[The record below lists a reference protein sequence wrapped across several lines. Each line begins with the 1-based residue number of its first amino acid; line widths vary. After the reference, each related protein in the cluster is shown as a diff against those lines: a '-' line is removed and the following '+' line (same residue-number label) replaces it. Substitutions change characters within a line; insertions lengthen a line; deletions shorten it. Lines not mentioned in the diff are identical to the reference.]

1 VKDMSASIRDIN
13 KTLIDKLR
21 LQARLAREERAKT
34 DALFLSIGQG
44 VIAADDQGKIIRINQ
59 AAINLLGFR
68 KQELIGKWF
77 PSKIV
82 AVREDNSPVEVLA
95 RPITK
100 AFLSGQTVSD
110 NMFYLRKDGERV
122 PVSITVSPIFLH
134 NRPIGAI
141 EIFRDTSLELQ
152 SDRMKTDFI
161 SIASHQLRTPLSA
174 INTYSHMLSGGYV
187 GPLTDDQASFM
198 KIILSAVERMNEL
211 ISELLN
217 ITRIEAGSITVDS
230 APCRVDDITLELINE
245 LRPRADER
253 SINLT
258 YLCVSKIP
266 TINSDVLLIKEII
279 SNLLSNAVKYT
290 PDKGSIRI
298 DLVRHGNNVIFS
310 VTDNGYGIPTN
321 AQPLIFTKFFRADN
335 VLKTEVSGTGLGLYL
350 IKVLADLINGEVWFK
365 SKENKGSTFYF
376 SLPIEGSQAK
386 TGSFRI
392 DSKKT

>member
-1 VKDMSASIRDIN
+1 MSLLVDTSITLRNCFREVKDMSASIRDIN

-68 KQELIGKWF
+68 KQELIGKW
-77 PSKIV
+77 
-82 AVREDNSPVEVLA
+82 
-95 RPITK
+95 
-100 AFLSGQTVSD
+100 
-110 NMFYLRKDGERV
+110 
-122 PVSITVSPIFLH
+122 ITVSPIFLH

-321 AQPLIFTKFFRADN
+321 AQPLIFTKCSMR
-335 VLKTEVSGTGLGLYL
+335 TS
-350 IKVLADLINGEVWFK
+350 
-365 SKENKGSTFYF
+365 
-376 SLPIEGSQAK
+376 
-386 TGSFRI
+386 
-392 DSKKT
+392 